1 MKIEIFNGPKG
12 EFIKLVPTEGSLTL
26 TNLVRFIDSKD
37 PSSQET
43 QNNYDTLVI
52 HSDEY
57 SNVADFFIEGFLI
70 YSIHF
75 SEKFGYT
82 KILLHNP
89 PAKILNQVESARLEL
104 ESEIINYKYP
114 RLELENL
121 SKIKR
126 NFENVIYGQSNAKNE
141 LLRTLYSLT
150 NHGVHKPTV
159 VMLYGPSSVG
169 KTETAKFVKSIINPN
184 QKLFR
189 KQLSMFHN
197 ENFMNYIFGDKSN
210 SFAKDLL
217 DRETN
222 VILLDEFDKAHPM
235 FYSAFY
241 QLFDE
246 GIYTDKFYEVNLEN
260 TIIFCTSNYLN
271 EKEIKEKLGDPI
283 FSRFNNFIK
292 FVELS
297 NEAKEAIIEA
307 VYDEELLKFDDTDKE
322 IIKGY
327 DIKSK
332 LKGIISSLN
341 NAREIRKIMIQMM
354 TYPLIDKL

>member
-1 MKIEIFNGPKG
+1 MDIKIFNGPKG
-12 EFIKLVPTEGSLTL
+12 DFIKLIPTESSLTL
-26 TNLVRFIDSKD
+26 TGLVRYIDSKE
-37 PSSQET
+37 PSLQEP
-43 QNNYDTLVI
+43 QSNYDTLVI

-57 SNVADFFIEGFLI
+57 SGVADFFIEGFLI
-70 YSIHF
+70 HCMQF
-75 SEKFGYT
+75 SDKFGYT

-89 PAKILNQVESARLEL
+89 PAKVWSQIESAHLKLEK
-104 ESEIINYKYP
+104 INYEYP
-114 RLELENL
+114 RLELGNL
-121 SKIKR
+121 TKIKQD
-126 NFENVIYGQSNAKNE
+126 FENVIYGQSNAKDE

-150 NHGVHKPTV
+150 NYGVHKPTV

-169 KTETAKFVKSIINPN
+169 KTETAKFVSEIINPN
-184 QKLFR
+184 KKLFR

-197 ENFMNYIFGDKSN
+197 DNFMNYIFGDKSN

-222 VILLDEFDKAHPM
+222 IILLDEFDKAHPM

-246 GIYTDKFYEVNLEN
+246 GIYTDKYYEVNLEN
-260 TIIFCTSNYLN
+260 TIIFCTSNYHN

-283 FSRFNNFIK
+283 FSRFNHFIQ

-297 NEAKEAIIEA
+297 NEAKEAIIET
-307 VYDEELLKFDDTDKE
+307 VYEEELSKFNAKDKE
-322 IIKGY
+322 IIKEW
-327 DIKSK
+327 DIKNR
-332 LKGIISSLN
+332 LKGIVSSLN

-354 TYPLIDKL
+354 TYPLIDRL